1 MKTETGVMVIKNGKG
16 WGVVYKDAQST
27 CYGWV
32 DLENTGIYNPKYCK
46 KPTTVTYE
54 GSSDTKELSTA
65 ELVYV
70 KRETKVIVDDNPNIE
85 TK

>member
-1 MKTETGVMVIKNGKG
+1 MKIETGVMVIKNGKG
-16 WGVVYKDAQST
+16 WGIEYKDGQCS

-32 DLENTGIYNPKYCK
+32 DLEDAKIYNPKYCRN
-46 KPTTVTYE
+46 PASVMGTNLGYTE
-54 GSSDTKELSTA
+54 ELSTA